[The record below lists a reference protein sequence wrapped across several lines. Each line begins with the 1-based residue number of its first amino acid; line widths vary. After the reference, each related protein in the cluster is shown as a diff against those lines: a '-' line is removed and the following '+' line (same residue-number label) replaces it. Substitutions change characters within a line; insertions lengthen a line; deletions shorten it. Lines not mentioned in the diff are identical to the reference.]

1 MKVID
6 IDLKDRSEDLV
17 EKLLVIWE
25 SSVKETHLFLSDN
38 EINDIKKYVPQALK
52 EIPRLI
58 LLKNDKDAPVGFMGI
73 VDHHLEMLFIA
84 SGERGKGFGKK
95 LLEYGITEYSIN
107 DLAVNEQNPRARG
120 FYEYMG
126 FEVYKRTEFD
136 EQGNPYPL
144 LYMKR
149 D

>member
-58 LLKNDKDAPVGFMGI
+58 LLKNDKDMPVGFMGI

-84 SGERGKGFGKK
+84 SGERDKGFGKK

>member
-1 MKVID
+1 MKVVD
-6 IDLKDRSEDLV
+6 VDLKDRSEDLV
-17 EKLLVIWE
+17 EKLLVVWE
-25 SSVKETHLFLSDN
+25 SSVRATHLFLSDN
-38 EINDIKKYVPQALK
+38 EISEIKKYVPQALK

-58 LLKNDKDAPVGFMGI
+58 LLKNDRNTLVGFMGI
-73 VDHHLEMLFIA
+73 VDSHLEMLFITPE
-84 SGERGKGFGKK
+84 ERGKGFGRK
-95 LLEYGITEYSIN
+95 LLEYGITKYSIN
-107 DLAVNEQNPRARG
+107 DLAVNEQNPRAKV

-149 D
+149 G

>member
-1 MKVID
+1 MKVVD
-6 IDLKDRSEDLV
+6 VDLKDRSEDLV
-17 EKLLVIWE
+17 EKLLVVWE
-25 SSVKETHLFLSDN
+25 SSVRATHLFLSDN
-38 EINDIKKYVPQALK
+38 EISEIKKYVPQALK

-58 LLKNDKDAPVGFMGI
+58 LLKNDRNTLVGFMGI
-73 VDHHLEMLFIA
+73 VDSHLEMLFIA
-84 SGERGKGFGKK
+84 PKERGRGFGRK
-95 LLEYGITEYSIN
+95 LLEYGITKYSIN

-149 D
+149 G